1 MRHDAAFVSLVSQVR
16 HWLRPGQTELLGM
29 VGLPGA
35 GKSTLAAQ
43 LVEALSEVRAACV
56 SLDDFY
62 LPREERLARGFPDR
76 GPPGTHDQELLA
88 GFVAQLRARPCQVAL
103 PVFDRGTEQP
113 LPPRLCKGPL
123 DLCVL
128 EGFLVGIDAPGY
140 EPLRRA
146 LDHLIFVEMEPEA
159 ALAWRRHREATEV
172 AAGRG
177 GMTDAQVQGFWH
189 EALWPQVARF
199 VLPVRERAD
208 VIVSLRDDHSLQMVY
223 FPDGTLRN

>member
-172 AAGRG
+172 AAGR
-177 GMTDAQVQGFWH
+177 DYNDPDQ
-189 EALWPQVARF
+189 EARF
-199 VLPVRERAD
+199 QMSGLDDLASENPRVRRALRTSYDHWFAPQLPPPP
-208 VIVSLRDDHSLQMVY
+208 L
-223 FPDGTLRN
+223 

>member
-62 LPREERLARGFPDR
+62 LPRPERLARGFPDR

-140 EPLRRA
+140 EPLRR
-146 LDHLIFVEMEPEA
+146 
-159 ALAWRRHREATEV
+159 HREATEV

-177 GMTDAQVQGFWH
+177 GMTDAEVQRFWH
-189 EALWPQVARF
+189 ESLWPQVERF

-208 VIVSLRDDHSLQMVY
+208 VIVSLRADHSLQMVY

>member
-1 MRHDAAFVSLVSQVR
+1 
-16 HWLRPGQTELLGM
+16 M

-177 GMTDAQVQGFWH
+177 GMTDAEVQRFWH
-189 EALWPQVARF
+189 ESLWPQVERF

-208 VIVSLRDDHSLQMVY
+208 VIVSLRADHSLQMVY